1 MKLLLLS
8 FAIIFLSC
16 TEHRFT
22 DDSYKPFEMTSEPDD
37 TKTYYPEE
45 SLTFSFN
52 SDINHAIVEQMSFV
66 DAEENEYIPTIEINQ
81 NSLTVSDLPSQ
92 MDITLSFLSGCR
104 SADNRLLTQT
114 TEYGIT
120 TQDMVYHFHIGPA
133 LPHLTSILPKEQASA
148 TLALEFSDSIRIK
161 EENITPTPKE
171 FIKESATLILLYDN
185 PQKKIVLSGVT
196 TPIRPGILPDITIE
210 EEEKDAVTCALDEA
224 NITTDDDSIEI
235 IFSGNCL
242 LAFRFEQS
250 VAICPNGKCIIKKED
265 LKSDFEYSFSATL
278 FTIEGPIEKNISVRT
293 EVAKAHVMISEV
305 MHSPSRTPEKSHEFV
320 EIYNFSSLPFDLKDC
335 LIDDKNDGKGIDP
348 LLGDETI
355 LAPGATALIVG
366 NESLIIAP
374 GSGENLLFFVD
385 DTTIA
390 DAGLTSTES
399 IQIICPG
406 ENGEQIVASYNASAY
421 GSRGYSAVIEE
432 DGTMCD
438 SPEAGGTPGFY
449 SECP

>member
-1 MKLLLLS
+1 MKSLLLL
-8 FAIIFLSC
+8 FAFFLLSC
-16 TEHRFT
+16 TEHQFK
-22 DDSYKPFEMTSEPDD
+22 DDSYIPFEMTSGPDD

-52 SDINHAIVEQMSFV
+52 SDINHTIIEQLSFL
-66 DAEENEYIPTIEINQ
+66 DAEESEYIPTIEIDE
-81 NSLTVSDLPSQ
+81 NSLSVSDLPPQ
-92 MDITLSFLSGCR
+92 TDITISFLSGCR

-114 TEYGIT
+114 TEHGIS
-120 TQDMVYHFHIGPA
+120 TQDIVYQFHIGPA
-133 LPHLTSILPKEQASA
+133 LPYLSSILPQEQASA
-148 TLALEFSDSIRIK
+148 TLALEFSDPIRIK
-161 EENITPTPKE
+161 KENIKPPPKE
-171 FIKESATLILLYDN
+171 FIKEASTLILLYDN
-185 PQKKIVLSGVT
+185 PQEKIILSGVT

-210 EEEKDAVTCALDEA
+210 EEKKEAIVCAIEEA
-224 NITTDDDSIEI
+224 GITTDDNSIEI

-250 VAICPNGKCIIKKED
+250 VAICPQGKCIIKKEN

-293 EVAKAHVMISEV
+293 EEAKAHVMISEV

-320 EIYNFSSLPFDLKDC
+320 EIYNFSTLPFDLKDC

-366 NESLIIAP
+366 NESLIVAP
-374 GSGENLLFFVD
+374 KNGDDLLFFVD

-399 IQIICPG
+399 IQIICPSESG
-406 ENGEQIVASYNASAY
+406 EKILASYTPSAY
-421 GSRGYSAVIEE
+421 GARGYSVIIEK
-432 DGTMCD
+432 DGTLCD
-438 SPEAGGTPGFY
+438 SPETGGTPGFY